1 LHCLRVEDLSSRL
14 GSCHSQRPVADVTI
28 GLLASSSRTCC
39 DVSSSSWIDRSTLP
53 VSNSNT
59 WLSDWVTTW
68 TDLKLP
74 DMLSWLRRKPDSCG
88 PAHSWDFAWRLFR
101 HLYWAGLTWSGA
113 GSALSFFPSW
123 TLSTS
128 GSIVCA
134 TTSAIESLG
143 LLSRS

>member
-88 PAHSWDFAWRLFR
+88 LFR
-101 HLYWAGLTWSGA
+101 HLYWAGLWSGA